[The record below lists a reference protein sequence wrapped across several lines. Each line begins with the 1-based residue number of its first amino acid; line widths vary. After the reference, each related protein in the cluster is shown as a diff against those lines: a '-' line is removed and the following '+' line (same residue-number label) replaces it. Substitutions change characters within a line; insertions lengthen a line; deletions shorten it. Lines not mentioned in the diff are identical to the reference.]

1 MTAFLYYQ
9 DKQSRIHNVSGI
21 VSFCQ
26 EESVSDDY
34 LVNSVTLVTAVQLRF
49 TTALCAV
56 KMIRWIIFSKSGKGY
71 ARRLVGVAGSN
82 PAWGAMIADE
92 KAARQKKHK
101 I

>member
-1 MTAFLYYQ
+1 MSSPFYVLSEEMTVFLYYQ
-9 DKQSRIHNVSGI
+9 AKQSRIHNVFGI

-56 KMIRWIIFSKSGKGY
+56 KMIR
-71 ARRLVGVAGSN
+71 
-82 PAWGAMIADE
+82 
-92 KAARQKKHK
+92 
-101 I
+101 

>member
-1 MTAFLYYQ
+1 MRNLIKLLLCGRKLLKTKTYDCVAISFTKDILTAFLYYQ
-9 DKQSRIHNVSGI
+9 AKQSRIHNVFGI

-56 KMIRWIIFSKSGKGY
+56 KMIR
-71 ARRLVGVAGSN
+71 
-82 PAWGAMIADE
+82 
-92 KAARQKKHK
+92 
-101 I
+101 